1 MQKTLSNKHLLPNI
15 CRPPR
20 IKTFSFE
27 PYMQFF
33 LESYRCL
40 DKWAFPGYLYYLHIN
55 QTSLK
60 LLCLWLWII
69 SWYHVCLAHIL
80 GIYVLSHYSYQ
91 LYGNLMTECKILIPT
106 KDVLNQGYLGKIWT
120 IIACK
125 KKKVFDMIEITIV
138 LTKISIISSYSLN

>member
-125 KKKVFDMIEITIV
+125 RRRHLIW
-138 LTKISIISSYSLN
+138 